1 MDSAQENLI
10 LESPRQKNQ
19 GESDGEKRFFTA
31 TKVYV
36 VYV

>member
-1 MDSAQENLI
+1 MVSVEENLI

-19 GESDGEKRFFTA
+19 GESDGEKRFFKA
-31 TKVYV
+31 TKVHV

>member
-1 MDSAQENLI
+1 MVSAQENLI

-19 GESDGEKRFFTA
+19 GESDGEKGFFKA
-31 TKVYV
+31 TKVHV

>member
-19 GESDGEKRFFTA
+19 GESDGEKRFFKA
-31 TKVYV
+31 TTVHV

>member
-19 GESDGEKRFFTA
+19 GDSDGEKGFFKA
-31 TKVYV
+31 TKVHV

>member
-1 MDSAQENLI
+1 MVPAEENLI

-19 GESDGEKRFFTA
+19 GESDGEKGFFKA
-31 TKVYV
+31 TKVHV